1 MMMRLTLIN
10 AAWLCAAA
18 CLTAVLIAA
27 TVILIRR
34 ARSFVQQAVRRSRDL
49 VSASAEFK
57 TALGAAAI
65 KLDRLD
71 AAQQALA
78 AELQTWR
85 EQVNGATIL
94 SSAHLD
100 SVTAALRELR
110 DEVERRDVGHG
121 VESAPPPAA
130 GGLVSLERET
140 LRESWK
146 NFSQNEQLCAAL
158 ENAIK
163 DECWREI
170 ADALLTQLPKLVPDD
185 LRPTFESVMAPAR
198 DYHNLVAKIS
208 LVPKIVSSEI
218 PRLPNDAQELAR
230 TREFAQLLAM
240 SSYASFVSDRLNF
253 RLKNWVVDTFLTFAD
268 LYLQR
273 YQQLQ
278 IEKSEKPLEEGVL
291 IVKQVLRLAGVE
303 PIDVRLG
310 ETPFDSTRHIG
321 RSTRS
326 DARFSDGV
334 IVGVVRNGF
343 IEGGR
348 QVVRQPEV
356 VVNRTA

>member
-1 MMMRLTLIN
+1 MMVRLSLAN
-10 AAWLCAAA
+10 AAWLFAAV
-18 CLTAVLIAA
+18 CLTAAVIVA
-27 TVILIRR
+27 TLILIRR
-34 ARSFVQQAVRRSRDL
+34 ARAFVQQADRRGRDL
-49 VSASAEFK
+49 AVASADLK
-57 TALGAAAI
+57 SALGAMQI

-71 AAQQALA
+71 TVQEAFAG
-78 AELQTWR
+78 ELQTWGER
-85 EQVNGATIL
+85 LPVGSIL
-94 SSAHLD
+94 APAHLD
-100 SVTAALRELR
+100 GVAAALRELG
-110 DEVERRDVGHG
+110 DELARRDGSHNG
-121 VESAPPPAA
+121 QAAA
-130 GGLVSLERET
+130 GPGADLVALERET

-146 NFSQNEQLCAAL
+146 NFRQNEQLCAAL
-158 ENAIK
+158 ENAAK
-163 DECWREI
+163 DECWKEI

-185 LRPTFESVMAPAR
+185 LKPTFESVLAPAR

-208 LVPKIVSSEI
+208 LIPKIVSGEI

-240 SSYASFVSDRLNF
+240 SSQSSFVSDRLNF

-278 IEKSEKPLEEGVL
+278 IEKGEKPLEEGVF
-291 IVKQVLRLAGVE
+291 IVKQVLRLAAVE

-321 RSTRS
+321 RSTRN

-343 IEGGR
+343 IEGGT

-356 VVNRTA
+356 VVNRIA